1 MMREKRSFRL
11 LSPSLSLPSSHT
23 RSSCARFFGYRSI
36 FRLLPCWFFDLTI
49 VLAVFLLLKPLAFF
63 LMYLEL
69 FWGAF
74 LAGTKVRLPVL
85 IEQFTVLSTC
95 DRISIS
101 PHSRSSA
108 VLTSLHRNARSFRPA
123 WPVFAWTERD
133 GVWKCGNVCLDC
145 VRCRIGDWRVEP
157 CLSSEH
163 LCTCGPEKFCCS
175 NLMCSSCV
183 SISYNIRSE
192 IQERLLCE
200 YA

>member
-1 MMREKRSFRL
+1 MREKRSFRL

-108 VLTSLHRNARSFRPA
+108 VLTYSIGTHAPSGQRGL
-123 WPVFAWTERD
+123 
-133 GVWKCGNVCLDC
+133 CL
-145 VRCRIGDWRVEP
+145 R
-157 CLSSEH
+157 
-163 LCTCGPEKFCCS
+163 GPREMAFGS
-175 NLMCSSCV
+175 AAMCV
-183 SISYNIRSE
+183 STAFDVG
-192 IQERLLCE
+192 L
-200 YA
+200 ATGV